1 MDGGGGGTVA
11 RRQAAGGEGSYG
23 RTGPGRTGRGEDRA
37 GMCGASGCAAQAD
50 KGWLATHEA
59 TIHACPAPCS
69 RAALLLRGWVLVS
82 HHHHSTRPVPTI
94 NFGQL
99 HT

>member
-37 GMCGASGCAAQAD
+37 GMCGASGCAD